1 LVLTEQTGDL
11 LIELADLLLKE
22 LQLLQCHLQQPP
34 IDGVELCA
42 CAQRIAQ
49 LFGRG
54 SQLLIGQDSQSRRVG
69 FTISE
74 RLQHAPGTGAQQIR
88 N

>member
-1 LVLTEQTGDL
+1 MLTEQTGDL
-11 LIELADLLLKE
+11 LVELADLLLEE
-22 LQLLQCHLQQPP
+22 LQLLQRHLQQPP
-34 IDGVELCA
+34 IDGVEFCA

-54 SQLLIGQDSQSRRVG
+54 SQLFIGQDGQSRGVG
-69 FTISE
+69 FTIGE
-74 RLQHAPGTGAQQIR
+74 RLQHAPGTRTQQIR